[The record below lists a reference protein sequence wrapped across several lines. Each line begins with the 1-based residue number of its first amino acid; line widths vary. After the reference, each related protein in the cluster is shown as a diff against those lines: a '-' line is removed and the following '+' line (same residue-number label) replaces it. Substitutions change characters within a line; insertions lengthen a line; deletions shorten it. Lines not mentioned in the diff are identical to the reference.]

1 MSKSNKKEPTKKY
14 IAIDD
19 LAHDLGLL
27 DSDVISWVAIDHPEL
42 THDHR
47 GRPCISTCFL
57 DKYSQSKQY
66 LRALRNSIA
75 SQVDESAARS
85 NQRAQLRKERKD
97 LISSYE
103 DFIKE
108 LEDFHRKY
116 MQVANGHGFESAVM
130 AAYLLFGR
138 AINLLNMGC
147 LCLKHGYWYSGSVL
161 RDIDETLDVA
171 RYFVLTNGTAQG
183 ETARHRWFRQNLTP
197 KHAVCRSKIANWQA
211 SLGSGPGEDN
221 FRELM
226 NELYRKKS
234 KWTHP
239 TFGVIREVTAFEI
252 GGDDHIRVAN
262 MEYRSSS
269 LEHKLHELSI
279 FFRSSVFTAFQV
291 FLLCFKQAMPLE
303 DQDTNY
309 LLTRVRM
316 FQELDNSGL

>member
-1 MSKSNKKEPTKKY
+1 MSKRDKKEQRKEY
-14 IAIDD
+14 IALDD

-27 DSDVISWVAIDHPEL
+27 ESDVISWLAIDRPAL
-42 THDHR
+42 TYDHR
-47 GRPCISTCFL
+47 GRRCVSSKFL
-57 DKYSQSKQY
+57 DQYSRKQEY
-66 LRALRNSIA
+66 LSALRNSFA

-108 LEDFHRKY
+108 LEDLHRKY
-116 MQVANGHGFESAVM
+116 MRVASGHGFESAVM

-171 RYFVLTNGTAQG
+171 LYFVLTNGTAQG
-183 ETARHRWFRQNLTP
+183 ETARHRWFRQNVTP

-211 SLGSGPGEDN
+211 SLGSDPGEDN

-291 FLLCFKQAMPLE
+291 LLLCFKQAMPLE